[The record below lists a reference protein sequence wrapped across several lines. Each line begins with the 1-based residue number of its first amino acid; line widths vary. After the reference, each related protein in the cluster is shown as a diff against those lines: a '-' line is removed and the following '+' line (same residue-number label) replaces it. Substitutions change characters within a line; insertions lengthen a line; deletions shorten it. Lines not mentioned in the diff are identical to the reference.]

1 MGYGIWGRG
10 AGNDNKTKDS
20 ICNCAGRSHNWRPH
34 RDHADHHRTRQM
46 DLLEFKT
53 PLHEA
58 AHNAQVDKVK
68 ELLAA
73 GASVTEV
80 DSLDQTPLIMA
91 VRRRAENEEESE
103 KMAACA
109 KLFIDA
115 GADVNAFDK
124 NGEACIHL
132 AVMSGGGV
140 EKVAVLKTLLDAKAD
155 TTLVSDTFKMTAL
168 QYAFTALLPLPVLS
182 IAVGPL
188 QSRPHPPPLRAH
200 RRELGAAGSNL
211 NGNVPSSQLGGSRRA
226 HRDREAAHRG
236 GLP

>member
-1 MGYGIWGRG
+1 
-10 AGNDNKTKDS
+10 
-20 ICNCAGRSHNWRPH
+20 
-34 RDHADHHRTRQM
+34 M

-168 QYAFTALLPLPVLS
+168 HWA
-182 IAVGPL
+182 
-188 QSRPHPPPLRAH
+188 
-200 RRELGAAGSNL
+200 AAGGHTEIAKLLIGAGCRKNKISRQRVTPLELAKYKQKRIQDNINHL
-211 NGNVPSSQLGGSRRA
+211 GEEFSDAAEKTKLLKKYTAFVEYLESVPGVKKSEQ
-226 HRDREAAHRG
+226 
-236 GLP
+236 